1 MPNWLGGECP
11 SCGEWMP
18 PNQVRCRNCRT
29 LLNDDLKPDSVEVPE
44 FVPLQEV
51 ESMVEV
57 SPAGY
62 YILCPHCDKELR
74 INRKYVGQGVSCKHC
89 AGSFRFDLSSPQV
102 RPVAFY
108 SDCPH
113 CEEELRVAI
122 KYLGMKVACK
132 LCSGKIHFVPVGSG

>member
-1 MPNWLGGECP
+1 MPNWPGGECP

-29 LLNDDLKPDSVEVPE
+29 LLNEDLKPDSVEIPQ

-51 ESMVEV
+51 DSMVEV
-57 SPAGY
+57 SPSGY

-74 INRKYVGQGVSCKHC
+74 INRKYIGQGVSCKFC
-89 AGSFRFDLSSPQV
+89 AGSFRFDLSSPTAK
-102 RPVAFY
+102 PVAFY

-113 CEEELRVAI
+113 CQEELRVAI

-132 LCSGKIHFVPVGSG
+132 LCSGKLHFVPNGSD